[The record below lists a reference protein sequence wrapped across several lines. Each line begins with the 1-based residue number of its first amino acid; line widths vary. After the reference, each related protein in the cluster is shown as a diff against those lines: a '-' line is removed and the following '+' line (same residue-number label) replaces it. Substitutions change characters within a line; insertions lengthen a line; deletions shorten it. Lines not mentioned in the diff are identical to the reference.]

1 MRIHIYTDE
10 DAFIIK
16 MEVYKL
22 QTICCI
28 SSDYLFK
35 YRFILLENNT
45 KCMNIRY
52 VHVALA
58 IWEYMWINDIVMLGV
73 ETIRWQ
79 NESMGA
85 KTLRLHDKQRLFL
98 IINDIL
104 SGQIDLETI
113 TLCKNS
119 TLY

>member
-22 QTICCI
+22 LTICCI

-35 YRFILLENNT
+35 YRLILLENNK

-104 SGQIDLETI
+104 SGQTDLETI

-119 TLY
+119 TLN

>member
-1 MRIHIYTDE
+1 
-10 DAFIIK
+10 
-16 MEVYKL
+16 
-22 QTICCI
+22 
-28 SSDYLFK
+28 
-35 YRFILLENNT
+35 
-45 KCMNIRY
+45 
-52 VHVALA
+52 
-58 IWEYMWINDIVMLGV
+58 MWINDIVMLGV

-85 KTLRLHDKQRLFL
+85 ETLQLHDKQPLFL

-104 SGQIDLETI
+104 SGQTDLETI

>member
-1 MRIHIYTDE
+1 
-10 DAFIIK
+10 
-16 MEVYKL
+16 
-22 QTICCI
+22 
-28 SSDYLFK
+28 
-35 YRFILLENNT
+35 
-45 KCMNIRY
+45 
-52 VHVALA
+52 
-58 IWEYMWINDIVMLGV
+58 MWLNDIVMLGV

-104 SGQIDLETI
+104 SGQTDLETI

-119 TLY
+119 TLN

>member
-1 MRIHIYTDE
+1 
-10 DAFIIK
+10 
-16 MEVYKL
+16 
-22 QTICCI
+22 
-28 SSDYLFK
+28 
-35 YRFILLENNT
+35 
-45 KCMNIRY
+45 
-52 VHVALA
+52 
-58 IWEYMWINDIVMLGV
+58 MWINDIVMLGV

-104 SGQIDLETI
+104 SGQTDLETI

-119 TLY
+119 TLN

>member
-35 YRFILLENNT
+35 YRLILLENNK

>member
-1 MRIHIYTDE
+1 
-10 DAFIIK
+10 
-16 MEVYKL
+16 
-22 QTICCI
+22 
-28 SSDYLFK
+28 
-35 YRFILLENNT
+35 
-45 KCMNIRY
+45 
-52 VHVALA
+52 
-58 IWEYMWINDIVMLGV
+58 MWINDIVMLGV

-104 SGQIDLETI
+104 SGQTDLETI

>member
-35 YRFILLENNT
+35 YRLILLENNK

-104 SGQIDLETI
+104 SGQTDLETI

>member
-1 MRIHIYTDE
+1 MTVLLYPIPSLQTDTHQGYYIFLTCYYYRMRIHIYTDE

-35 YRFILLENNT
+35 YRLILLENNK

-58 IWEYMWINDIVMLGV
+58 IWEYVN
-73 ETIRWQ
+73 
-79 NESMGA
+79 
-85 KTLRLHDKQRLFL
+85 K
-98 IINDIL
+98 
-104 SGQIDLETI
+104 
-113 TLCKNS
+113 
-119 TLY
+119 